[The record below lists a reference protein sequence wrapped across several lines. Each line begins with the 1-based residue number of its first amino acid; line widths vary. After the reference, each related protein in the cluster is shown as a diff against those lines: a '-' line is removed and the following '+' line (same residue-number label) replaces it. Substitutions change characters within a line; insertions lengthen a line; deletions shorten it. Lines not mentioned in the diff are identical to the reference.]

1 MADVEKLVSLIEKL
15 RAEGGCPWDR
25 KQTLSSMAPY
35 LVEETREAVDEIEK
49 GDPEA
54 LCEELGDVMLI
65 VVMMSRIAEEA
76 GLFNFG
82 DVAAGI
88 CDKIVRR
95 HPHVFGGAKFDSA
108 EEVIE
113 SWKKI
118 KQAEKLARERK

>member
-1 MADVEKLVSLIEKL
+1 MADVEKLVSLIAKL
-15 RAEGGCPWDR
+15 RSDEGCPWDR
-25 KQTLSSMAPY
+25 KQTLESMAPF
-35 LVEETREAVDEIEK
+35 LTEETREAVDEIEK
-49 GDPEA
+49 GDAEA

-76 GLFNFG
+76 GLFDFG
-82 DVAAGI
+82 DVTAGI

-95 HPHVFGGAKFDSA
+95 HPHVFGGAKFDTA
-108 EEVIE
+108 EEVIA